1 MIYKVTG
8 RLKKQSAGEFRR
20 KLLDGTIGEQKPDGR
35 EIVAAM
41 NRAVVTA
48 TGDIQWSETC
58 YCDPPLAHE
67 RQTVLDHHF
76 ENISTEVIDA
86 HEQYDGRPFMEYL
99 TQLADASG
107 G

>member
-1 MIYKVTG
+1 MIYKVTA
-8 RLKKQSAGEFRR
+8 RLKAASAGAFRR

-41 NRAVVTA
+41 NRAVVMA
-48 TGDIQWSETC
+48 GGDIQWSETC

-76 ENISTEVIDA
+76 DDITTQVIDA
-86 HEQYDGRPFMEYL
+86 QQQYDGRPFMDYL
-99 TQLADASG
+99 TELADASG
-107 G
+107 E